1 MDEKFSLL
9 RAKIKASQRLVM
21 NKVISEHGADI
32 CVLCGSENEITRE
45 HVIPQWAFE
54 ANQNKFLVNTKNNQS
69 SSYIKTTIPAC
80 RVCNSELLGAFEDNL
95 KRILLE
101 KNGGDLNQ
109 FEVDCIIWWLQYL
122 GFKLQLMDLRSKFL
136 RYKGKEYIPFLSD
149 IPVAMFW
156 GEIDTTPHKVFN
168 TIRKSRREL
177 IKKRKAKKSNS
188 LLIFETSNESF
199 HFFHKVD
206 EFIFIEMPQVKKAFF
221 FFFNKEFDDHN
232 LAHAECMEIIK
243 KVYND

>member
-1 MDEKFSLL
+1 
-9 RAKIKASQRLVM
+9 
-21 NKVISEHGADI
+21 
-32 CVLCGSENEITRE
+32 
-45 HVIPQWAFE
+45 
-54 ANQNKFLVNTKNNQS
+54 
-69 SSYIKTTIPAC
+69 
-80 RVCNSELLGAFEDNL
+80 
-95 KRILLE
+95 
-101 KNGGDLNQ
+101 
-109 FEVDCIIWWLQYL
+109 
-122 GFKLQLMDLRSKFL
+122 MDLRSKFL